1 MMNNLF
7 VEQTVS
13 RSRVQQLKR
22 IVEYTGHEN

>member
-1 MMNNLF
+1 MNNLF

-22 IVEYTGHEN
+22 IVEYTRHEN